1 MELIHKKIEELIGG
15 NLVFASVLYYFGI
28 KFYEYSDQTLE
39 QVCLERQLDVLTVIR
54 RLESVEKGQQVDQLK
69 LNSYPID
76 LIIEYLKH
84 THYIFIKQKLPFIA
98 RLIEGI
104 KPNETEGFAYMEDL
118 KLVFPLFVEDF
129 IEHIYHEEDTLFTY
143 ILNLNK
149 ALEGTYN
156 PSLLYYQMEK
166 HSIQKYAMDHD
177 VHDDEMQGIREITK
191 GYTTDENC
199 RLQIRVLIAELKS
212 FEKELIVHANVE
224 NEILF
229 PKALE
234 LERQVKSSFAERIGL
249 N

>member
-28 KFYEYSDQTLE
+28 KFYEYSDKTLE
-39 QVCLERQLDVLTVIR
+39 QVCVEKQLNVNTVIR
-54 RLESVEKGQQVDQLK
+54 RLESVEKGQQADQLK

-84 THYIFIKQKLPFIA
+84 NHYIFIKQKLPFIA
-98 RLIEGI
+98 RLVEGI
-104 KPNETEGFAYMEDL
+104 KSNESEGFAYMEDL

-129 IEHIYHEEDTLFTY
+129 IQHIYHEEDTLFTY

-149 ALEGTYN
+149 ALSGHYN
-156 PSLLYYQMEK
+156 PSHLYYQMER

-177 VHDDEMQGIREITK
+177 AHDDEMQGIREITK
-191 GYTTDENC
+191 NYKTQTDC
-199 RLQIRVLIAELKS
+199 KLQIKVLIAELKS
-212 FEKELIVHANVE
+212 FEKELIIHANVE

-229 PKALE
+229 PKALK
-234 LERQVKSSFAERIGL
+234 LEQQVKTKFAERIGM